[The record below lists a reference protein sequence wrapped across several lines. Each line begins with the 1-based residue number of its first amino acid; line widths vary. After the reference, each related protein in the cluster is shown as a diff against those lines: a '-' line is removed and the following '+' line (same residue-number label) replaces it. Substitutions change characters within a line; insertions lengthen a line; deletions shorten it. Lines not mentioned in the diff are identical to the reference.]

1 MPELRIGT
9 SGWAYEHW
17 RGGIWYPA
25 DVKRGEELEYYARH
39 FDSVEVNSSFYHVPR
54 ETTFRTWAQKT
65 PGRFLFALKA
75 SRYITHRL
83 KLKDAAEP
91 LGLVMS
97 RASLLGHKLGP
108 VLFQLSPSY
117 QLDLDR
123 LGEFT
128 ALLPRDKRFT
138 FEFRH
143 PSWFCDETYALL
155 SSRNVALTIA
165 DTPEYPCAERMTAD
179 FVYVRLHGHEALYA
193 SNYSPEQ
200 LSEWAGKV
208 RTWLGDGRDAYV
220 YFDNDACAF
229 APRNAL
235 QLRRLATEVG

>member
-17 RGGIWYPA
+17 RGGAWYPA
-25 DVKRGEELEYYARH
+25 DVKRGGELEYYSGR

-54 ETTFRTWAQKT
+54 ETTFRAWAEKT
-65 PGRFLFALKA
+65 PDHFLFAVKA

-91 LGLVMS
+91 LRLVMS

-117 QLDLDR
+117 TLDVDR
-123 LGEFT
+123 LGEFA
-128 ALLPRDKRFT
+128 ALLPRGKRFT

-155 SSRNVALTIA
+155 SSRNLSLTIA
-165 DTPEYPCAERMTAD
+165 DTPEYPCVERVTAD

-193 SNYSPEQ
+193 SNYSPKQ
-200 LSEWAGKV
+200 LSEWAGKI
-208 RTWLGDGRDAYV
+208 RTWLEDGRDVCV

-235 QLRRLATEVG
+235 ELRRRAADDD